1 MHRLLAGAG
10 GAYAEAIAGRS
21 PGGRPLPRRRL
32 VLRSRGRD
40 VIPKPGCKVFKGE
53 IGGLVEPGDER
64 VRRFGIG
71 RDTRGVNG

>member
-1 MHRLLAGAG
+1 MLTKALEGVRSLGA
-10 GAYAEAIAGRS
+10 AWCY
-21 PGGRPLPRRRL
+21 
-32 VLRSRGRD
+32 LRSRGRD

>member
-1 MHRLLAGAG
+1 LLADRLEGVRSVGATWCYG
-10 GAYAEAIAGRS
+10 
-21 PGGRPLPRRRL
+21 
-32 VLRSRGRD
+32 RGRD

-53 IGGLVEPGDER
+53 IVGLVEPGDER